1 MASATGRRVRQPGIP
16 FVLFT
21 VFLSVLG
28 IGLIIPVLPQLIT
41 DLAGGEAS
49 DGSRVYG
56 LFVAAYAAMQFLF
69 APVLGA
75 LSDRFGRRPVLLL
88 SVFGAGIDYLVM
100 ALAPNLAWLFAARLV
115 AGMTAANITVAN
127 AYIAD
132 ITPATDRARRFGL
145 VGAAFGL
152 GFIVAPAL
160 GGLLGSLGLR
170 VPFLAAAGVALLNGL
185 YGLLVLPESLPRE
198 RRRPLRL
205 RHANPIGS
213 LRLLRGFPG
222 VGGLAT
228 VYLTASLAQALL
240 QAIWVLFTTARF
252 GWGPLENGLALA
264 LLGLLTAAMQG
275 FGIRPLL
282 RRWGERR
289 AIVVGLSASAAAYAL
304 YAVVPSGAWLL
315 AVMPLGS
322 LGGIAGPALQGLVSR
337 AVPDDQQGS
346 VQGSLAAL
354 VSLAAIASPIVATTL
369 FAYFTGPSTPVFLPG
384 APLVF
389 GGLLL
394 VAAVALASRAA
405 RAAQAPAVPDE
416 AATASAA
423 VAAAPVRGR

>member
-1 MASATGRRVRQPGIP
+1 MATTSGRGARQPGIP

-41 DLAGGEAS
+41 ELAGATPS

-75 LSDRFGRRPVLLL
+75 LSDRFGRRPVLLV
-88 SVFGAGIDYLVM
+88 SVFGAAVDYLVM
-100 ALAPNLAWLFAARLV
+100 GLSPGLGWLFAARLV

-132 ITPATDRARRFGL
+132 ITPAAERARRFGL
-145 VGAAFGL
+145 IGAAFGL

-160 GGLLGSLGLR
+160 GGVLGSFGLR
-170 VPFLAAAGVALLNGL
+170 VPFFAAAGVALLNGL

-198 RRRPLRL
+198 RRRHVRL
-205 RHANPIGS
+205 RQANPVGS
-213 LRLLRGFPG
+213 LRRLRAFPG
-222 VGGLAT
+222 VGGLAL
-228 VYLTASLAQALL
+228 VYLVAGLAQALL
-240 QAIWVLFTTARF
+240 QAIWVLFTSARF

-289 AIVVGLSASAAAYAL
+289 AIVIGLSASAAAYAL

-337 AVPDDQQGS
+337 SVPDDQQGAI
-346 VQGSLAAL
+346 QGSLAAL
-354 VSLAAIASPIVATTL
+354 VSLAAVVSPLVATAL
-369 FAYFTGPSTPVFLPG
+369 FAYFTGPATPVLLPG

-389 GGLLL
+389 GAVLLTAG
-394 VAAVALASRAA
+394 VVLANRAA
-405 RAAQAPAVPDE
+405 RTARAALAAE
-416 AATASAA
+416 ATTLAS
-423 VAAAPVRGR
+423 